1 MKSDEKIYAIAIAPY
16 FGIMLVLTAVPIVFL
31 IYISFTGLKLTDIGG
46 TFSLTGLDNYI
57 QLLSDQRFLHSMWVT
72 IKFITIQVVIQLV
85 LGLFIALLLNNIKRG
100 SSVIKSLFVIPLVVP
115 PVLVGLIFRVLCTP
129 QLGGLGWVADILGL
143 PAIDWL
149 SHPSAAFW
157 AVTMA
162 AVWVWTPYVILMYS
176 AALESLPK
184 EPFEA
189 AKIDGASIFQTLYHV
204 TLPLLKPV
212 TYIVL
217 FFRILEAM
225 AIFPIIYTMTSGG
238 PAQATE
244 PTNYLVFQ
252 NAFHYY
258 KLGYAAA
265 MMLIFFGLLI
275 IFNLFFVKSIIKRM

>member
-1 MKSDEKIYAIAIAPY
+1 MKSDDKIYAITIAPY
-16 FGIMLVLTAVPIVFL
+16 FIIMLVLTAIPVIFL
-31 IYISFTGLKLTDIGG
+31 IYISFTGLKLTNLSG
-46 TFSLTGLDNYI
+46 TFSLTGLTNYI
-57 QLLSDQRFLHSMWVT
+57 QLVTDQRFLHSMWVT
-72 IKFITIQVVIQLV
+72 IKFIVFQVTIQLV
-85 LGLFIALLLNNIKRG
+85 LGFLIALLINSIQKG
-100 SSVIKSLFVIPLVVP
+100 STIIKSLFVIPLVVP

-129 QLGGLGWVADILGL
+129 QLGGIGWVLDILGL

-149 SHPSAAFW
+149 SSPTAAFW
-157 AVTMA
+157 AVIMA

-176 AALESLPK
+176 AALETMPK

-189 AKIDGASIFQTLYHV
+189 AKIDGASFFQMTYYI
-204 TLPLLKPV
+204 TLPLLKPI
-212 TYIVL
+212 TYIVV

-258 KLGYAAA
+258 KIGYAAS
-265 MMLIFFGLLI
+265 MMLVFFALLI
-275 IFNLFFVKSIIKRM
+275 IFNLFFVRGIIKRM

>member
-1 MKSDEKIYAIAIAPY
+1 MKSDEKIFAVVIAPY
-16 FGIMLVLTAVPIVFL
+16 FFIMLVLTAVPVAFL
-31 IYISFTGLKLTDIGG
+31 IYISFTGLKLTNIGG
-46 TFSLTGLDNYI
+46 TLSLTGLDNFI

-72 IKFITIQVVIQLV
+72 IKFITIQVAIQLV
-85 LGLFIALLLNNIKRG
+85 LGLFIALLINKIKRG
-100 SSVIKSLFVIPLVVP
+100 ATVIKSLFVIPLVVP

-129 QLGGLGWVADILGL
+129 QLGGFGWVSDIAGL
-143 PAIDWL
+143 PSIDWL
-149 SHPSAAFW
+149 SHPGAAFW
-157 AVTMA
+157 AVIMA
-162 AVWVWTPYVILMYS
+162 AVWVWTPYVIMMYS

-189 AKIDGASIFQTLYHV
+189 AKIDGASTFQTLYYV

-258 KLGYAAA
+258 KIGYAAA
-265 MMLIFFGLLI
+265 MMLVFFGLLI
-275 IFNLFFVKSIIKRM
+275 LFNLFFVRGILKKL

>member
-1 MKSDEKIYAIAIAPY
+1 MKSDDKIYAITIAPY
-16 FGIMLVLTAVPIVFL
+16 FIIMLVLTALPVIFL
-31 IYISFTGLKLTDIGG
+31 IYISFTGLKLTNLSG
-46 TFSLTGLDNYI
+46 TFSFTGLTNYI
-57 QLLSDQRFLHSMWVT
+57 QLATDQRFLHSMWVT
-72 IKFITIQVVIQLV
+72 IKFIVFQVSIQLV
-85 LGLFIALLLNNIKRG
+85 LGFLIALLINSIQKG
-100 SSVIKSLFVIPLVVP
+100 SSIIKSLFVIPLVVP

-129 QLGGLGWVADILGL
+129 QLGGIGWVADILGL

-149 SHPSAAFW
+149 SSPTAAFW
-157 AVTMA
+157 AVIMA

-176 AALESLPK
+176 AALETMPK

-189 AKIDGASIFQTLYHV
+189 AKIDGASFFQMTYYI
-204 TLPLLKPV
+204 TLPLLKPI
-212 TYIVL
+212 TYIVI

-258 KLGYAAA
+258 KIGYAAS
-265 MMLIFFGLLI
+265 MMLVFFMLLI
-275 IFNLFFVKSIIKRM
+275 IFNLFFVKGIIKRM

>member
-1 MKSDEKIYAIAIAPY
+1 MKSDEKIFAITIAPY
-16 FGIMLVLTAVPIVFL
+16 FFIMLVLTAVPVAFL
-31 IYISFTGLKLTDIGG
+31 IYISFTGLKLTNIGG
-46 TFSLTGLDNYI
+46 TFSLIGLDNFI

-72 IKFITIQVVIQLV
+72 VKFITIQVAIQLV
-85 LGLFIALLLNNIKRG
+85 LGLFVALLINNIKRG
-100 SSVIKSLFVIPLVVP
+100 ATIFKSLFVVPLVVP

-129 QLGGLGWVADILGL
+129 QLGGFGWVADILGL
-143 PAIDWL
+143 PEIDWL
-149 SHPSAAFW
+149 SSPSAAFW
-157 AVTMA
+157 AVIMA

-189 AKIDGASIFQTLYHV
+189 ARIDGASTLQTLYYV

-252 NAFHYY
+252 KAFHYY
-258 KLGYAAA
+258 KIGYAAA
-265 MMLIFFGLLI
+265 MMLVFFGLLI
-275 IFNLFFVKSIIKRM
+275 IFNLFFVRGIIKKL

>member
-1 MKSDEKIYAIAIAPY
+1 MKSDEKIFAIAIAPY
-16 FGIMLVLTAVPIVFL
+16 FFIMLVLTAVPVVFL
-31 IYISFTGLKLTDIGG
+31 IYISFTGLKLTNIGG
-46 TFSLTGLDNYI
+46 TFSLIGLDNFI

-72 IKFITIQVVIQLV
+72 VKFITIQVAIQLV

-100 SSVIKSLFVIPLVVP
+100 ATIIKSLFVVPLVVP

-129 QLGGLGWVADILGL
+129 QLGGFGWVSDIVGL

-149 SHPSAAFW
+149 SSPSAAFW
-157 AVTMA
+157 AVIMA

-189 AKIDGASIFQTLYHV
+189 ARIDGATPFQTLYHV

-238 PAQATE
+238 AGPSNGAHQLPGFPERLSLLQDRICRGDDARFFRVAD
-244 PTNYLVFQ
+244 NFQ
-252 NAFHYY
+252 SFFCQRHY
-258 KLGYAAA
+258 
-265 MMLIFFGLLI
+265 
-275 IFNLFFVKSIIKRM
+275 

>member
-1 MKSDEKIYAIAIAPY
+1 MKSDDKIYAITIAPY
-16 FGIMLVLTAVPIVFL
+16 FLIMLVLTAIPVIFL
-31 IYISFTGLKLTDIGG
+31 IYISFTGLKLTNLNG
-46 TFSLTGLDNYI
+46 TFSLTGLSNYI
-57 QLLSDQRFLHSMWVT
+57 QLATDQRFLHSMWVT
-72 IKFITIQVVIQLV
+72 IKFIVFQVVIQLV
-85 LGLFIALLLNNIKRG
+85 LGFLIALLINSIKKG
-100 SSVIKSLFVIPLVVP
+100 STIIKSLFVIPLVVP

-129 QLGGLGWVADILGL
+129 QLGGIGWILDILGL

-149 SHPSAAFW
+149 SSPTAAFW
-157 AVTMA
+157 AVIMA

-176 AALESLPK
+176 AALETMPK

-189 AKIDGASIFQTLYHV
+189 AKIDGASFIQMTYYI
-204 TLPLLKPV
+204 TIPLLKPI
-212 TYIVL
+212 TYIVI

-258 KLGYAAA
+258 KIGYAAS
-265 MMLIFFGLLI
+265 MMLVFFVLLI
-275 IFNLFFVKSIIKRM
+275 AFNLFFVRGIIKRM

>member
-1 MKSDEKIYAIAIAPY
+1 MKSDEKIYAVAIAPY
-16 FGIMLVLTAVPIVFL
+16 FCIMLVLTAVPVVAL
-31 IYISFTGLKLTDIGG
+31 IYISFTGLKLTNLAG
-46 TFSLTGLDNYI
+46 TFSLIGFYNYI
-57 QLLSDQRFLHSMWVT
+57 QLLSDQRFLHSMWIT
-72 IKFITIQVVIQLV
+72 IKFITIQVSIQLV
-85 LGLFIALLLNNIKRG
+85 LGLIIALLLNSIKKG
-100 SSVIKSLFVIPLVVP
+100 STVIKSLFVIPLVVP

-129 QLGGLGWVADILGL
+129 QLGGFGWVSDMMGL

-149 SHPSAAFW
+149 SIPSAAFW

-189 AKIDGASIFQTLYHV
+189 AKIDGASIFQTLYYV

-212 TYIVL
+212 TYIVI

-258 KLGYAAA
+258 KIGYAAA
-265 MMLIFFGLLI
+265 MMLVFFGLLI
-275 IFNLFFVKSIIKRM
+275 IFNLFFVRGIIKRM

>member
-1 MKSDEKIYAIAIAPY
+1 MKADQKIYAAAIAPY
-16 FGIMLVLTAVPIVFL
+16 FLIMLVLTALPIVFL
-31 IYISFTGLKLTDIGG
+31 VYISFTGLKLTNIEG
-46 TFSLTGLDNYI
+46 TFSLIGLDNFI
-57 QLLSDQRFLHSMWVT
+57 QLLSDKRFLHSMWVT
-72 IKFITIQVVIQLV
+72 VKFIVFQVLIQLV
-85 LGLFIALLLNNIKRG
+85 LGLFIALLINNIKRG
-100 SSVIKSLFVIPLVVP
+100 ATLIKSLFVIPLVVP

-129 QLGGLGWVADILGL
+129 QLGGFGWVADVLGL
-143 PAIDWL
+143 PMIDWL
-149 SHPSAAFW
+149 SHPGAAFW
-157 AVTMA
+157 AVIMA
-162 AVWVWTPYVILMYS
+162 AVWVWTPYVILMYT

-189 AKIDGASIFQTLYHV
+189 AKIDGASPFQTFFYV

-212 TYIVL
+212 TYIVI

-258 KLGYAAA
+258 KIGYAAA
-265 MMLIFFGLLI
+265 MMLVFFGLLI
-275 IFNLFFVKSIIKRM
+275 IFNLYFVRGIIKKL

>member
-1 MKSDEKIYAIAIAPY
+1 MKSDEKIYAIAIVPY
-16 FGIMLVLTAVPIVFL
+16 FGIMLILTAIPVFSL
-31 IYISFTGLKLTDIGG
+31 IYISFTGLKLTNLVG
-46 TFSLTGLDNYI
+46 TLSFSGVENYVE
-57 QLLSDQRFLHSMWVT
+57 LLSDQRFLHSMWVT
-72 IKFITIQVVIQLV
+72 IKFIPVQVVIQMI
-85 LGLFIALLLNNIKRG
+85 LGLFIALLLNSIKWG
-100 SSVIKSLFVIPLVVP
+100 STVIKSLFVIPLVVP

-129 QLGGLGWVADILGL
+129 QLGGFGWVADMLGL
-143 PAIDWL
+143 PSIDWL

-157 AVTMA
+157 AVIMA

-212 TYIVL
+212 TYIIL

-258 KLGYAAA
+258 KIGYAAA
-265 MMLIFFGLLI
+265 MMLVFFVLLI
-275 IFNLFFVKSIIKRM
+275 IFNLFFVRGIIKRM

>member
-1 MKSDEKIYAIAIAPY
+1 MKSDEKIYAMVIAPY
-16 FGIMLVLTAVPIVFL
+16 FFIMLILTAVPVVFL
-31 IYISFTGLKLTDIGG
+31 IYISFTGLKLTNIGG
-46 TFSLTGLDNYI
+46 TLSLTGLDNFI
-57 QLLSDQRFLHSMWVT
+57 QLLSDQRFLNSMWVT

-85 LGLFIALLLNNIKRG
+85 LGLFIALLINNIKWG
-100 SSVIKSLFVIPLVVP
+100 ATIIKSLFVVPLVVP
-115 PVLVGLIFRVLCTP
+115 PVLVGLIFRVLSTP
-129 QLGGLGWVADILGL
+129 QLGGFGWISDILGL
-143 PAIDWL
+143 PSIDWL
-149 SHPSAAFW
+149 SSPSAAFW
-157 AVTMA
+157 AVIMA

-189 AKIDGASIFQTLYHV
+189 AKIDGASTLQTLYHV

-258 KLGYAAA
+258 KIGYAAA
-265 MMLIFFGLLI
+265 MMLVFFGLLI
-275 IFNLFFVKSIIKRM
+275 IFNLFFVRGIIKKL

>member
-1 MKSDEKIYAIAIAPY
+1 
-16 FGIMLVLTAVPIVFL
+16 
-31 IYISFTGLKLTDIGG
+31 
-46 TFSLTGLDNYI
+46 
-57 QLLSDQRFLHSMWVT
+57 
-72 IKFITIQVVIQLV
+72 
-85 LGLFIALLLNNIKRG
+85 
-100 SSVIKSLFVIPLVVP
+100 
-115 PVLVGLIFRVLCTP
+115 
-129 QLGGLGWVADILGL
+129 LGGFGWVADILGL
-143 PAIDWL
+143 PSIDWL
-149 SHPSAAFW
+149 SHPSAAYW
-157 AVTMA
+157 AVIMA

-212 TYIVL
+212 TYIIL

-258 KLGYAAA
+258 KIGYAAA
-265 MMLIFFGLLI
+265 MMLVFFVLLI
-275 IFNLFFVKSIIKRM
+275 IFNLFFVRGIIKRM

>member
-1 MKSDEKIYAIAIAPY
+1 MKSDEKIFAIAIAPY
-16 FGIMLVLTAVPIVFL
+16 FFIMLVLTAVPVVFL
-31 IYISFTGLKLTDIGG
+31 IYISFTGLKLTNIGG
-46 TFSLTGLDNYI
+46 TFSLIGLDNFI

-72 IKFITIQVVIQLV
+72 VKFITIQVAIQLV

-100 SSVIKSLFVIPLVVP
+100 ATIIKSLFVVPLVVP

-129 QLGGLGWVADILGL
+129 QLGGFGWVSDIVGL

-149 SHPSAAFW
+149 SSPSAAFW
-157 AVTMA
+157 AVIMA

-189 AKIDGASIFQTLYHV
+189 AKIDGASTFQTLYHV

-212 TYIVL
+212 TYIVI

-258 KLGYAAA
+258 KIGYAAA
-265 MMLIFFGLLI
+265 MMLVFFGLLI
-275 IFNLFFVKSIIKRM
+275 IFNLFFVRGIIKKL

>member
-1 MKSDEKIYAIAIAPY
+1 MKSDEKIYAAAIAPY
-16 FGIMLVLTAVPIVFL
+16 FFIMLVLTAVPVVFL
-31 IYISFTGLKLTDIGG
+31 IYISFTGLKLTNIGG
-46 TFSLTGLDNYI
+46 TFSLIGLDNFI

-72 IKFITIQVVIQLV
+72 VKFITIQVAIQLV

-100 SSVIKSLFVIPLVVP
+100 ATIIKSLFVVPLVVP

-129 QLGGLGWVADILGL
+129 QLGGFGWVSDIVGL

-149 SHPSAAFW
+149 SSPSAAFW
-157 AVTMA
+157 AVIMA

-189 AKIDGASIFQTLYHV
+189 ARIDGATPFQTLYHV

-258 KLGYAAA
+258 KIGYAAA
-265 MMLIFFGLLI
+265 MMLVFFGLLI
-275 IFNLFFVKSIIKRM
+275 IFNLFFVRGIIKKL

>member
-1 MKSDEKIYAIAIAPY
+1 MKSDEKIFAIAIAPY
-16 FGIMLVLTAVPIVFL
+16 FFIMLVLTAVPVVFL
-31 IYISFTGLKLTDIGG
+31 IYISFTGLKLTNIGG
-46 TFSLTGLDNYI
+46 TFSLIGLDNFI
-57 QLLSDQRFLHSMWVT
+57 QLLSDQRFLNSMWVT
-72 IKFITIQVVIQLV
+72 VKFITIQVAIQLV

-100 SSVIKSLFVIPLVVP
+100 ATIIKSLFVVPLVVP

-129 QLGGLGWVADILGL
+129 QLGGFGWVSDIVGL

-149 SHPSAAFW
+149 SSPSAAFW
-157 AVTMA
+157 AVIMA

-189 AKIDGASIFQTLYHV
+189 AKIDGASTFQTLYHV

-212 TYIVL
+212 TYIVI

-258 KLGYAAA
+258 KIGYAAA
-265 MMLIFFGLLI
+265 MMLVFFGLLI
-275 IFNLFFVKSIIKRM
+275 IFNLFFVRGIIKKL